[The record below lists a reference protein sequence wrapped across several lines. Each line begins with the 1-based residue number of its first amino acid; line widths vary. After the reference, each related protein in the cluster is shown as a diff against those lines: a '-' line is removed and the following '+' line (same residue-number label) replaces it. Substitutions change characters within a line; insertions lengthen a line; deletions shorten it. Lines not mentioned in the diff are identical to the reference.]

1 MKTLLTLAVPK
12 TSYSRFL
19 IILNTTKRRG
29 TGKDTFDVETTL
41 KPSDVSLNYTG
52 WHDATVK
59 EFDGNQWNE

>member
-1 MKTLLTLAVPK
+1 MK
-12 TSYSRFL
+12 
-19 IILNTTKRRG
+19 
-29 TGKDTFDVETTL
+29 TL